1 MVQYSLFVLKVTLN
15 PKKQTDRG
23 MTLPILNTDND
34 TVMDGWLYIRCHIK
48 SMNQIKTTLSDK

>member
-34 TVMDGWLYIRCHIK
+34 TVMDGWLHIRCHIK
-48 SMNQIKTTLSDK
+48 SMNQIKITLSDK